1 MVSSEIPQVSD
12 KPLLLIN
19 LATPLQ
25 LSGQLGIQPKTLR
38 VSTEEVE
45 MLRGFARYAIWLS
58 ALFLFVAGT
67 ALADTTINFDGVA
80 DGTNINTTYPGVTF
94 SCFGTACP
102 SSNVFARSIGASAF
116 SPSNVVST
124 LSAGIPGVQ
133 DSVGGAIEVSFAT
146 PQSAVSIENFVFP
159 AAEGLGTTG
168 FGYFK
173 AYDSSL
179 NLLTQVNNSTLGAW
193 TNLTI
198 SGSGISFLLL
208 GDVGGG
214 QNYISYFDNLCYS
227 SDSTGCSAS
236 GGTGNNGGGGNTG
249 VPEPS
254 TLLLSALGLGGLALK
269 RFYS

>member
-1 MVSSEIPQVSD
+1 VVLSS

-38 VSTEEVE
+38 VSTEEVD

-58 ALFLFVAGT
+58 ALLLFVAGT

-80 DGTNINTTYPGVTF
+80 DGTNIDTTYPGVTF
-94 SCFGTACP
+94 NCFGAACP

-133 DSVGGAIEVSFAT
+133 DSVTGAIEVSFAT
-146 PQSAVSIENFVFP
+146 PQSAVSIENFVFLAP
-159 AAEGLGTTG
+159 EGLGTTG
-168 FGYFK
+168 FGYFQ

-179 NLLTQVNNSTLGAW
+179 NFLTEVDNSTLGAW

-198 SGSGISFLLL
+198 SHSGISHLLM

-227 SDSTGCSAS
+227 TDSTGCNV
-236 GGTGNNGGGGNTG
+236 GGGNNGGGNTG

-254 TLLLSALGLGGLALK
+254 TLLLSALGLGALALK
-269 RFYS
+269 RFYA

>member
-1 MVSSEIPQVSD
+1 
-12 KPLLLIN
+12 
-19 LATPLQ
+19 
-25 LSGQLGIQPKTLR
+25 
-38 VSTEEVE
+38 

-58 ALFLFVAGT
+58 ALLLFVAGT
-67 ALADTTINFDGVA
+67 AFADTTINFDGVA
-80 DGTNINTTYPGVTF
+80 DGTIINTTYPGVTL
-94 SCFGTACP
+94 SCFGAACP

-124 LSAGIPGVQ
+124 LSAGIPSQQ
-133 DSVGGAIEVSFAT
+133 DSVTGAIEVSFAT
-146 PQSAVSIENFVFP
+146 AQSAVSIEHFVFT
-159 AAEGLGTTG
+159 AAEGLGTPG
-168 FGYFK
+168 FGYFQ

-179 NLLTQVNNSTLGAW
+179 NLITEVDNSTLGAW

-198 SGSGISFLLL
+198 SHSGISFLLL

-227 SDSTGCSAS
+227 TDSTGCSTGS
-236 GGTGNNGGGGNTG
+236 TGGGGNTGGGNTG

>member
-1 MVSSEIPQVSD
+1 M
-12 KPLLLIN
+12 
-19 LATPLQ
+19 
-25 LSGQLGIQPKTLR
+25 
-38 VSTEEVE
+38 
-45 MLRGFARYAIWLS
+45 MRGFARGAIWLS
-58 ALFLFVAGT
+58 ALLLFVVGT
-67 ALADTTINFDGVA
+67 AFADTTINFDGVA

-94 SCFGTACP
+94 SCFGAACP
-102 SSNVFARSIGASAF
+102 SSNIFARSVGASAF

-133 DSVGGAIEVSFAT
+133 DSVAGAIEVSFAT
-146 PQSAVSIENFVFP
+146 PQSAVSIENFLFT
-159 AAEGLGTTG
+159 AAEGLGTPG
-168 FGYFK
+168 KGYFQ

-179 NLLTQVNNSTLGAW
+179 HLLQEIDNTALGAW
-193 TNLTI
+193 SNLTI
-198 SGSGISFLLL
+198 SQSGISFLLM

-227 SDSTGCSAS
+227 TDSTGCSTGGS
-236 GGTGNNGGGGNTG
+236 GNPGGGGNTG

>member
-1 MVSSEIPQVSD
+1 MGVRPKIPS
-12 KPLLLIN
+12 
-19 LATPLQ
+19 
-25 LSGQLGIQPKTLR
+25 

-45 MLRGFARYAIWLS
+45 MFRGFARAAIWLS
-58 ALFLFVAGT
+58 ALLLFVAGT
-67 ALADTTINFDGVA
+67 ALADTTINFDDVA
-80 DGTNINTTYPGVTF
+80 DGTNINTNYPGVTF

-102 SSNVFARSIGASAF
+102 SSNIFARSVGASAF

-133 DSVGGAIEVSFAT
+133 DTVTGAIEVHFAT
-146 PQSAVSIENFVFP
+146 PQSAVSIENFLFLAP
-159 AAEGLGTTG
+159 EGLGSAG
-168 FGYFK
+168 EGYFQ

-179 NLLTQVNNSTLGAW
+179 HLLQEIDNTALGAW
-193 TNLTI
+193 SNLTI
-198 SGSGISFLLL
+198 SQSGISYLLM

-227 SDSTGCSAS
+227 TDSTGCSTGS
-236 GGTGNNGGGGNTG
+236 TGGPGGTSG

>member
-1 MVSSEIPQVSD
+1 
-12 KPLLLIN
+12 
-19 LATPLQ
+19 
-25 LSGQLGIQPKTLR
+25 
-38 VSTEEVE
+38 

-146 PQSAVSIENFVFP
+146 PQSAVSIENFVFLAP
-159 AAEGLGTTG
+159 EGLGTTG
-168 FGYFK
+168 FGYFQ
-173 AYDSSL
+173 AYDSGL
-179 NLLTQVNNSTLGAW
+179 NMLTEVRNSTLGTW
-193 TNLTI
+193 TDLSI

-227 SDSTGCSAS
+227 TDSTGCSVS